1 MKIGEL
7 ARRAGCPAETI
18 RYYEQQGL
26 LPAPARTAS
35 NYRVYGE
42 PHLARLAFIRY
53 CRSLDMTLDEI
64 RTLLEFRDAP
74 ERNCETV
81 NALLDE
87 HIGHVALRIAELQ
100 ALERELEALRSLC
113 RRARAARDCG
123 ILREIDVAAS
133 LHENGRPN
141 GHIGGAHGRSSRS

>member
-1 MKIGEL
+1 MRIGEL
-7 ARRAGCPAETI
+7 ARAASTPVETI
-18 RYYEQQGL
+18 RYYEREGL
-26 LPAPARTAS
+26 LPEAPRTAA

-42 PHLARLAFIRY
+42 AQLERLGFIRH

-87 HIGHVALRIAELQ
+87 HIVHVAQRIAELQ
-100 ALERELEALRSLC
+100 ALERELESLRSLC